1 VAKKDFQTA
10 QAGERTNST
19 GKPVSNRILLSI
31 SDKEYRAIR
40 PHLEFLGMPRQLSLY
55 EPNDPLNFVYFPNAG
70 MVSLVIETEDGRTV
84 EVGEVGKEGFAG
96 IPAAVGM
103 RTSQVRE
110 VIQISGD
117 GFRVRVNELQRV
129 LRSGPQLQQILTRYA
144 VTHWM
149 QMAQTAACN
158 RLHNI
163 EQRFARWLLI
173 TQDRVDSPTFAITQ
187 DFLATMLGTDR
198 PTVSLAAGMLQ
209 KKSAIKW
216 TRGGVEILNRAK
228 LEECACE
235 CYGAIRE
242 DRFGE
247 GPLRQGKAFK
257 SNPRT
262 DA

>member
-10 QAGERTNST
+10 NAGERTNSA
-19 GKPVSNRILLSI
+19 GKPVCNRVLLSV

-40 PHLEFLGMPRQLSLY
+40 PHLEFLRMPHQLSLY
-55 EPNDPLNFVYFPNAG
+55 EPNDPLKFVYFPNAG

-103 RTSQVRE
+103 RKSQVRE
-110 VIQISGD
+110 VVQIAGD
-117 GFRVRVNELQRV
+117 GFRVRVDALQGV
-129 LRSGPQLQQILTRYA
+129 LRSSPQLQQMLTRYA

-209 KKSAIKW
+209 KKEVIKW
-216 TRGGVEILNRAK
+216 TRGEVKILSRAK
-228 LEECACE
+228 LEKCACE
-235 CYGAIRE
+235 CYAATRE

-247 GPLRQGKAFK
+247 GPLRQGMAFK
-257 SNPRT
+257 P